1 MHRELLRVTDLRAAR
16 KLAARLFGRA
26 QEEQAHPLAELR
38 RALRYRFS
46 EQRTEPETVVTVP
59 TAAPVEPQ
67 EPPTAQYGPNRS
79 VDTERERSEQ
89 GDVPEQRG
97 GSSASV
103 QVSFGGVHN
112 ARFTMRVRT
121 PPARFGS
128 VRWGRS
134 WEASGVRFRELEL
147 AKDVT
152 ARMNGLES
160 VTLAIR
166 KEPNRALP
174 TVQQQA
180 DDCLRRCW
188 IAARAARA
196 EMESRLNCSLSEP
209 VPVGVWKYSLLNSAF
224 GKSAASTGYS
234 ASPKPDGTP
243 GLDASPATGTLEESR
258 VELVGPMLAVL
269 RDSSVL
275 LTRLDGVNAKLDA
288 SLAFHEREALA
299 LETSAARLAPPKPP
313 AALAPLTDPAGAGY

>member
-1 MHRELLRVTDLRAAR
+1 MTDPLSSPR

-89 GDVPEQRG
+89 GDVPER

-174 TVQQQA
+174 TEQQQA

-288 SLAFHEREALA
+288 SLAFHERETLA
-299 LETSAARLAPPKPP
+299 LEKIADRLAPKP
-313 AALAPLTDPAGAGY
+313 APSGPLSEDGEAMFR